1 MTTPPPGYTVLR
13 VTEAYVIPLLHR
25 HAVRLGVDAVGAL
38 NHFRSLTDP
47 GLYRVTWDGR
57 QLTTLK
63 LPGSRLREGMP
74 VRLLP
79 SPFVGQHRRFT
90 KPSPPSPY
98 DTVRV
103 DGVATLLTSAD
114 GSELY
119 ESCSAT
125 IVAWDGSSIVLAPEE
140 VPAVASL
147 AEAAIAEHEP
157 IRRRPIAAANDWPL
171 LLVNAAIGSCA
182 PTIAGRSVF
191 PADVRV
197 RLDALLSREDA

>member
-1 MTTPPPGYTVLR
+1 MTAPAPSYTVLR
-13 VTEAYVIPLLHR
+13 VTEGYVIPLLER
-25 HAVRLGVDAVGAL
+25 HAARLGGSALGAL

-57 QLTTLK
+57 QLSTLK
-63 LPGSRLREGMP
+63 LPGSRLKEGMP

-79 SPFVGQHRRFT
+79 SPFIGQQRRFT

-98 DTVRV
+98 DSVRV

-125 IVAWDGSSIVLAPEE
+125 IVAWDGSSIVLAPEA

-147 AEAAIAEHEP
+147 AEAAIAAHEP
-157 IRRRPIAAANDWPL
+157 ITRRPIAAGGDWPL

-182 PTIAGRSVF
+182 PTIAGRVAF
-191 PADVRV
+191 PADVRT
-197 RLDALLSREDA
+197 RLDALLIREDA